1 MILELNIT
9 SLLIQQLTFPMEL
22 ELIVFLH
29 KVADV
34 VSGLPLGP
42 GNVKMSRN

>member
-1 MILELNIT
+1 MTLELNIT
-9 SLLIQQLTFPMEL
+9 SLLIQQFTFPM

-42 GNVKMSRN
+42 GNVKKSRN